1 MKEWEA
7 GHDARA
13 SLQAL
18 TNEIT
23 QRGLNWNKVRYG
35 WIDTKPVTEPI
46 YRTEIPPLQSYLN
59 HVMAEDLATPEFP
72 QKCLF
77 KASHELMFAPYSSD
91 LSNATAS
98 KGSTLGYDVA
108 VEKFSTDLAWLSES
122 NHSAHNMTE
131 FSRFLF
137 QLSGDTEMACA
148 ADPIRNA
155 HSENHFPYTSTAKH
169 DRLIR

>member
-1 MKEWEA
+1 MEEWEA

-23 QRGLNWNKVRYG
+23 QRRRNWNSVRNG
-35 WIDTKPVTEPI
+35 WIDMKPVTEPI
-46 YRTEIPPLQSYLN
+46 SRTEIPTLQSYLN
-59 HVMAEDLATPEFP
+59 HVMAEDFATSEFP

-77 KASHELMFAPYSSD
+77 KASHELMLAPSSND
-91 LSNATAS
+91 LSKSNAS
-98 KGSTLGYDVA
+98 KCSRLGYEVA

-137 QLSGDTEMACA
+137 QLSGETEMASA
-148 ADPIRNA
+148 ADPMRNA
-155 HSENHFPYTSTAKH
+155 HSDNHFPYTSTTKH